1 MSLFTAE
8 EIAYLRGQR
17 LGRLATASTH
27 GELHVTPVGFAYNA
41 ELDTIDIG
49 GGREGFGASRKYRD
63 AQATGRAAFV
73 VDDVLPAPGGG
84 IRGIEIRGRAEA
96 HATGGELVRPGG
108 DPAFIRIAPTRI
120 ISWGINQPGY
130 HPDARDVG

>member
-1 MSLFTAE
+1 MSLFTDE
-8 EIAYLRGQR
+8 EIAYLHGQR
-17 LGRLATASTH
+17 LGRLTTANTH

-49 GGREGFGASRKYRD
+49 GSREGFGASRKYRD

-73 VDDVLPAPGGG
+73 VDDVLTGPDGGM
-84 IRGIEIRGRAEA
+84 RGIEIRGRAEA
-96 HATGGELVRPGG
+96 HTTGGELVRPGG
-108 DPAFIRIAPTRI
+108 DPAFIRIVPKRI

-130 HPDARDVG
+130 HPDARDV